1 MRAGIAV
8 VFAASARL
16 AWWRANRRPRLS
28 HLLETPGTIRVMQHT
43 VLVVEDDAA
52 VRDSLIWALGQDG
65 YAVETASNGHQA
77 LAAVAAKEPD
87 VVVLDVGL
95 PGVDGLAVCRRYR
108 ADGRRTPVLMLTARD
123 AIADRVAGLEA
134 GADDY
139 LVKPFAYEEL
149 LARLRALARRPPTR
163 KAVALRSGPFEL
175 DEATRRVTV
184 GGKPV
189 DLSQREFSILEC
201 LLRRPGQVLS
211 RDQLLDY
218 AWPYG
223 VALTPNTVEAYIH
236 LLREKVGNVA
246 ASHIETV
253 RGVGYR
259 LREG

>member
-1 MRAGIAV
+1 M
-8 VFAASARL
+8 
-16 AWWRANRRPRLS
+16 
-28 HLLETPGTIRVMQHT
+28 HL
-43 VLVVEDDAA
+43 LVVEDDA
-52 VRDSLIWALGQDG
+52 RLSRLLKRLLSQDRHV
-65 YAVETASNGHQA
+65 VETALTAEDGLEVATSS
-77 LAAVAAKEPD
+77 LELDAVI
-87 VVVLDVGL
+87 LDVGL
-95 PGVDGLAVCRRYR
+95 PDKSGFEVA
-108 ADGRRTPVLMLTARD
+108 RTLRKQGSQVPILMLTARD
-123 AIADRVAGLEA
+123 SVNDRVEGLDA

-149 LARLRALARRPPTR
+149 LARLRALARRPPSR
-163 KAVALRSGPFEL
+163 KSTALRSGPIEL
-175 DEATRRVTV
+175 DETTRRVTV
-184 GGKPV
+184 AGKPV

-236 LLREKVGNVA
+236 LLREKLGSDAA
-246 ASHIETV
+246 ASVETV

>member
-1 MRAGIAV
+1 V
-8 VFAASARL
+8 
-16 AWWRANRRPRLS
+16 
-28 HLLETPGTIRVMQHT
+28 HL
-43 VLVVEDDAA
+43 LVVEDDA
-52 VRDSLIWALGQDG
+52 RLSRLLKRLLSQDRHV
-65 YAVETASNGHQA
+65 VETA
-77 LAAVAAKEPD
+77 LTAAEGLEAATSGLELD
-87 VVVLDVGL
+87 VLILDVGL
-95 PGVDGLAVCRRYR
+95 PDKSGFEVA
-108 ADGRRTPVLMLTARD
+108 RTLRKKGSQVPILMLTARD
-123 AIADRVAGLEA
+123 SVNDRVEGLDA

-149 LARLRALARRPPTR
+149 LARLRALGRRPPSR
-163 KAVALRSGPFEL
+163 KSTALKAGPIEL
-175 DEATRRVTV
+175 DETTRRVTV
-184 GGKPV
+184 SGKAV

-236 LLREKVGNVA
+236 LLREKLGAEAA
-246 ASHIETV
+246 ASVETV

>member
-1 MRAGIAV
+1 V
-8 VFAASARL
+8 
-16 AWWRANRRPRLS
+16 
-28 HLLETPGTIRVMQHT
+28 HL
-43 VLVVEDDAA
+43 LVVEDDARL
-52 VRDSLIWALGQDG
+52 VRLLKRLLSQDRHI
-65 YAVETASNGHQA
+65 VETAMTAEEGLEVATSNLQLDA
-77 LAAVAAKEPD
+77 I
-87 VVVLDVGL
+87 VLDVGL
-95 PGVDGLAVCRRYR
+95 PDKSGFEVAR
-108 ADGRRTPVLMLTARD
+108 ALRQNGSQVPILMLTARD
-123 AIADRVAGLEA
+123 SINDRVQGLDA

-149 LARLRALARRPPTR
+149 LARLRALGRRPPTR
-163 KAVALRSGPFEL
+163 RSTALRAGQIEL
-175 DEATRRVTV
+175 DEGTRRVTV
-184 GGKPV
+184 SGKQV

-236 LLREKVGNVA
+236 LLREKLGNDA
-246 ASHIETV
+246 AGQVETV

>member
-1 MRAGIAV
+1 V
-8 VFAASARL
+8 
-16 AWWRANRRPRLS
+16 
-28 HLLETPGTIRVMQHT
+28 HL
-43 VLVVEDDAA
+43 LVVEDDA
-52 VRDSLIWALGQDG
+52 RLSRLLKRLLSQDRHI
-65 YAVETASNGHQA
+65 VETALTAEEGLEVATSS
-77 LAAVAAKEPD
+77 LELDAVI
-87 VVVLDVGL
+87 LDVGL
-95 PGVDGLAVCRRYR
+95 PDRSGFDVA
-108 ADGRRTPVLMLTARD
+108 RTLRKGGSQVPILMLTARD
-123 AIADRVAGLEA
+123 SVSDRVEGLDA

-149 LARLRALARRPPTR
+149 LARLRALGRRPPSR
-163 KAVALRSGPFEL
+163 KSSALRAGPIEL
-175 DEATRRVTV
+175 DETTRRVTV
-184 GGKPV
+184 STKPI

-236 LLREKVGNVA
+236 LLREKLGQEA
-246 ASHIETV
+246 ASYIETV

>member
-1 MRAGIAV
+1 M
-8 VFAASARL
+8 
-16 AWWRANRRPRLS
+16 
-28 HLLETPGTIRVMQHT
+28 HL
-43 VLVVEDDAA
+43 LVVEDD
-52 VRDSLIWALGQDG
+52 VRLSRLLKRLLSQDRHI
-65 YAVETASNGHQA
+65 VETALTAEEG
-77 LAAVAAKEPD
+77 LEVATSSLELDA
-87 VVVLDVGL
+87 VVLDVGL
-95 PGVDGLAVCRRYR
+95 PDRSGFDVA
-108 ADGRRTPVLMLTARD
+108 RTLRKKGSQVPILMLTARD
-123 AIADRVAGLEA
+123 SVSDRVEGLDA

-149 LARLRALARRPPTR
+149 LARLRALGRRPPTR
-163 KAVALRSGPFEL
+163 KSPMLKAGPIEL
-175 DEATRRVTV
+175 DETTRRVAV
-184 GGKPV
+184 SGKRV

-236 LLREKVGNVA
+236 LLREKLGSDGAERV
-246 ASHIETV
+246 ETV

>member
-1 MRAGIAV
+1 
-8 VFAASARL
+8 L
-16 AWWRANRRPRLS
+16 
-28 HLLETPGTIRVMQHT
+28 
-43 VLVVEDDAA
+43 LVVEDDA
-52 VRDSLIWALGQDG
+52 RLSRLLKRLLSQDRHV
-65 YAVETASNGHQA
+65 VETALTAEEGLEVATSNLELDA
-77 LAAVAAKEPD
+77 I
-87 VVVLDVGL
+87 VLDVGL
-95 PGVDGLAVCRRYR
+95 PDRSGFDVARTLRRK
-108 ADGRRTPVLMLTARD
+108 GSQVPILMLTARD
-123 AIADRVAGLEA
+123 SVSDRVEGLDA

-149 LARLRALARRPPTR
+149 LARLRALGRRPPTR
-163 KAVALRSGPFEL
+163 KSPVLKAGPIEL
-175 DEATRRVTV
+175 DETTRRVAV
-184 GGKPV
+184 SGKPV

-236 LLREKVGNVA
+236 LLREKLGADGALHV
-246 ASHIETV
+246 ETV

>member
-1 MRAGIAV
+1 V
-8 VFAASARL
+8 
-16 AWWRANRRPRLS
+16 
-28 HLLETPGTIRVMQHT
+28 HL
-43 VLVVEDDAA
+43 LVVEDDA
-52 VRDSLIWALGQDG
+52 RLSRLLKRLLSQDRHV
-65 YAVETASNGHQA
+65 VETAMTAEEGLEVATSG
-77 LAAVAAKEPD
+77 LELDAVI
-87 VVVLDVGL
+87 LDVGL
-95 PGVDGLAVCRRYR
+95 PDRSGFDVA
-108 ADGRRTPVLMLTARD
+108 RTLRKNGSQVPILMLTARD
-123 AIADRVAGLEA
+123 SINDRVEGLDA

-149 LARLRALARRPPTR
+149 LARLRALARRPPSR
-163 KAVALRSGPFEL
+163 KSAALKAGPIEL
-175 DEATRRVTV
+175 DETTRRVTV
-184 GGKPV
+184 SGKHV

-236 LLREKVGNVA
+236 LLREKLGGDAA
-246 ASHIETV
+246 ASVETV

>member
-1 MRAGIAV
+1 M
-8 VFAASARL
+8 
-16 AWWRANRRPRLS
+16 
-28 HLLETPGTIRVMQHT
+28 HL
-43 VLVVEDDAA
+43 LVVEDDA
-52 VRDSLIWALGQDG
+52 RLSRLLKRLLSQDRHV
-65 YAVETASNGHQA
+65 VETALTAEEGLEVATSS
-77 LAAVAAKEPD
+77 LELDAVI
-87 VVVLDVGL
+87 LDVGL
-95 PGVDGLAVCRRYR
+95 PDKSGFEVARTLRRQ
-108 ADGRRTPVLMLTARD
+108 GSQVPILMLTARD
-123 AIADRVAGLEA
+123 SVNDRVEGLAA

-163 KAVALRSGPFEL
+163 KSTALKSGPIEL
-175 DEATRRVTV
+175 DETTRRVTV
-184 GGKPV
+184 SGKPV

-236 LLREKVGNVA
+236 LLREKLGSDAA
-246 ASHIETV
+246 ASVETV

>member
-1 MRAGIAV
+1 M
-8 VFAASARL
+8 
-16 AWWRANRRPRLS
+16 
-28 HLLETPGTIRVMQHT
+28 HL
-43 VLVVEDDAA
+43 LVVEDDARL
-52 VRDSLIWALGQDG
+52 VRLLKRLLGQDRHI
-65 YAVETASNGHQA
+65 VETAMTAEEGLEIALSNLELDA
-77 LAAVAAKEPD
+77 
-87 VVVLDVGL
+87 VVLDVGL
-95 PGVDGLAVCRRYR
+95 PDRSGFEVAKALRRK
-108 ADGRRTPVLMLTARD
+108 GSQVPILMLTARD
-123 AIADRVAGLEA
+123 SVSDRVEGLDA

-149 LARLRALARRPPTR
+149 LARLRALGRRPPTR
-163 KAVALRSGPFEL
+163 KSTALRAGPIEL
-175 DEATRRVTV
+175 DETTRRVSV
-184 GGKPV
+184 AGKSV

-236 LLREKVGNVA
+236 LLREKLGA
-246 ASHIETV
+246 AAAAQIETV

>member
-1 MRAGIAV
+1 V
-8 VFAASARL
+8 
-16 AWWRANRRPRLS
+16 
-28 HLLETPGTIRVMQHT
+28 HL
-43 VLVVEDDAA
+43 LVVEDDARL
-52 VRDSLIWALGQDG
+52 VRLLKRLLSQDRHI
-65 YAVETASNGHQA
+65 VETAMTAEEGLEVATSNLQLDA
-77 LAAVAAKEPD
+77 I
-87 VVVLDVGL
+87 VLDVGL
-95 PGVDGLAVCRRYR
+95 PDKSGFEVAR
-108 ADGRRTPVLMLTARD
+108 ALRKNGSQVPILMLTARD
-123 AIADRVAGLEA
+123 SINDRVQGLDA

-149 LARLRALARRPPTR
+149 LARLRALGRRPPTR
-163 KAVALRSGPFEL
+163 RSTALRAGQIEL
-175 DEATRRVTV
+175 DEGTRRVTV
-184 GGKPV
+184 SGKQV

-236 LLREKVGNVA
+236 LLREKLGNDA
-246 ASHIETV
+246 AGQVETV

>member
-1 MRAGIAV
+1 M
-8 VFAASARL
+8 
-16 AWWRANRRPRLS
+16 
-28 HLLETPGTIRVMQHT
+28 HL
-43 VLVVEDDAA
+43 LVVEDDA
-52 VRDSLIWALGQDG
+52 RLSRLLKRLLSQDRHV
-65 YAVETASNGHQA
+65 VETALTAEEG
-77 LAAVAAKEPD
+77 LEVATSDLELDAI
-87 VVVLDVGL
+87 VLDVGL
-95 PGVDGLAVCRRYR
+95 PDRSGFDVARTLRRK
-108 ADGRRTPVLMLTARD
+108 GSQVPILMLTARD
-123 AIADRVAGLEA
+123 SVSDRVEGLDA

-149 LARLRALARRPPTR
+149 LARLRALGRRPPTR
-163 KAVALRSGPFEL
+163 KSPVLKAGPIEL
-175 DEATRRVTV
+175 DETTRRVAV
-184 GGKPV
+184 SGKRV

-236 LLREKVGNVA
+236 LLREKLGADGALHV
-246 ASHIETV
+246 ETV